1 MDEELFRLSICDH
14 DDVEIV
20 NDCLI
25 PQSTTQPRNFGGYEY
40 QFLDPPSDGSD
51 VLCKVCCLPSRD
63 PYLSQCCGH
72 TFCKS
77 CIEGT
82 KETLTVSNACPMC
95 RNKEFPTVQNKQ
107 IDRTIRS
114 LHVFCNNKSKGC
126 NWQGEVN
133 DIIKHLTSCL
143 YENVICDNNC
153 QQKVQRR
160 HLSDHLVK
168 DCLLRTVECQHCHTT
183 GQYQL
188 IEGEHKDQ
196 CPKFPIQCPN
206 HCTIGTVCR
215 EELDAHKKVCPLEV
229 ICCEYYHMGCEVM
242 LARKDMKGHNKGKV
256 DEHLSLVKCELASTK
271 CELVQARKDTAA
283 AEKKII
289 LTEKRVMMKVIAHV
303 GEVLADLSDKLET
316 KVEDLE
322 FDSRKMVKNLELQLY
337 NSMKQIHRDCNP
349 WILKLNSLDTMSKS
363 GKQVAPVIFKMSD
376 YSKYKKDKEWWYS
389 PPFHANNKGA
399 VMSMA
404 ACPAGFDTGQG
415 THLSVFLFLIK
426 EPQHNCGWLS
436 RGEFK
441 IQLLNQ
447 HADGE
452 HHVSELAFSD
462 HNKTNDTVSNTLQA
476 LKTWRIP
483 QFIAYENLSTIST
496 KRSFLKFD
504 CLYFE
509 VHVKSSPEVSNLPYM
524 QKHPLKQV
532 EPSSLPISV
541 VSQIPHVNIIV

>member
-1 MDEELFRLSICDH
+1 
-14 DDVEIV
+14 
-20 NDCLI
+20 
-25 PQSTTQPRNFGGYEY
+25 
-40 QFLDPPSDGSD
+40 
-51 VLCKVCCLPSRD
+51 
-63 PYLSQCCGH
+63 
-72 TFCKS
+72 
-77 CIEGT
+77 
-82 KETLTVSNACPMC
+82 
-95 RNKEFPTVQNKQ
+95 
-107 IDRTIRS
+107 
-114 LHVFCNNKSKGC
+114 
-126 NWQGEVN
+126 
-133 DIIKHLTSCL
+133 
-143 YENVICDNNC
+143 
-153 QQKVQRR
+153 
-160 HLSDHLVK
+160 
-168 DCLLRTVECQHCHTT
+168 
-183 GQYQL
+183 
-188 IEGEHKDQ
+188 
-196 CPKFPIQCPN
+196 
-206 HCTIGTVCR
+206 
-215 EELDAHKKVCPLEV
+215 
-229 ICCEYYHMGCEVM
+229 
-242 LARKDMKGHNKGKV
+242 V

-271 CELVQARKDTAA
+271 CELVQARKDAAA

-303 GEVLADLSDKLET
+303 GELLADLSDKLET

-322 FDSRKMVKNLELQLY
+322 FDGRKMVKNLELQLY